1 MTTSMDAQAKDK
13 TIRSRIIP
21 VLIIAAALAAFF
33 GLGLDE
39 YFSMS
44 VLQENHAAL
53 KGFAADYGILAIL
66 MFVLVYAGAVSI
78 SFPGASLLTIFGG
91 FMFGA
96 AVGGLAVVFG
106 ATIGATIIFLLAR
119 TVLGD
124 SLRDR
129 AGPSLQKFEAGFR
142 DGELSYMFVLRLVP
156 LFPFWLVNL
165 APAFLGVSTRNFVI
179 ATFFGIIPATF
190 VYATAGAVG
199 SEAIERGED
208 LNLSG
213 LLLEPKVMFL
223 IGGLIVLALIPV
235 LYKKFKSKPDLD
247 VSKDS

>member
-1 MTTSMDAQAKDK
+1 MEVQAENK
-13 TIRSRIIP
+13 TLRSRLIP
-21 VLIIAAALAAFF
+21 VLIIASALAAFF

-39 YFSMS
+39 YFSMTM
-44 VLQENHAAL
+44 LQENHAIL
-53 KGFAADYGILAIL
+53 KTFAADYGLLAIL
-66 MFVLVYAGAVSI
+66 AFVLVYAGAVSI

-96 AVGGLAVVFG
+96 TVGGLAVVVG
-106 ATIGATIIFLLAR
+106 ATLGATIIFLLAR
-119 TVLGD
+119 TVLGN
-124 SLRDR
+124 SLRER

-165 APAFLGVSTRNFVI
+165 APAFLGVSTRNYVI

-199 SEAIERGED
+199 SEAIENGQD

-213 LLLEPKVMFL
+213 LLLEPKVIFL
-223 IGGLIVLALIPV
+223 IGGLIVLALIPII
-235 LYKKFKSKPDLD
+235 YKKFRPTPDLGANQ
-247 VSKDS
+247 DS